1 MGRHVFSDIGGKPLP
16 GRINIVVSSTLTQS
30 DTQTEVYASLDAAI
44 ESGKQHAKAAS
55 TDLFLIGGRRIYE
68 EGLKIADRLYV
79 TEVNQEYAGDITFPE
94 YRNEIGSTWMSTSV
108 TPGEEVTFKVYDRN
122 SSI

>member
-1 MGRHVFSDIGGKPLP
+1 
-16 GRINIVVSSTLTQS
+16 
-30 DTQTEVYASLDAAI
+30 
-44 ESGKQHAKAAS
+44 
-55 TDLFLIGGRRIYE
+55 
-68 EGLKIADRLYV
+68 LYV

-108 TPGEEVTFKVYDRN
+108 TPGVEVTFKVYDRN